1 MADVEAKVSG
11 SKTCS
16 RKWSFG
22 IDDLNGTLVQNF
34 FAELLGT
41 MFLIIFCVG
50 SANSVSLL
58 ALGSNSPA
66 YFLTISMA
74 FGLGIGGIV
83 HILSSTSGGNV
94 NPAVSLALFLD
105 GRISLL
111 VALAYIVAQFAGG
124 FAGAG
129 ILYGLGNFKDNEIP
143 TMGQNAVAPH
153 IDVVHAF
160 FFEVFGTMFLILTIL
175 ATIDESKGH
184 APSYLQPLAIGLAIL
199 VMHIFLIPFTNCAI
213 NPVRGTVWNVV
224 TDQADEQTL
233 VFLFAPFVGSLVAV
247 PLNLVFFTKH

>member
-22 IDDLNGTLVQNF
+22 IDDLSGTLVQNF
-34 FAELLGT
+34 CAELLGT

-50 SANSVSLL
+50 SANNT
-58 ALGSNSPA
+58 ALVAMGTNSPA
-66 YFLTISMA
+66 YFLSISMA
-74 FGLGIGGIV
+74 FGIGIGGIV
-83 HILSSTSGGNV
+83 HILSSTSGGHV

-105 GRISLL
+105 GRVSLL

-129 ILYGLGNFKDNEIP
+129 ILWGLGNFANGDH
-143 TMGQNAVAPH
+143 TSGQNMILGD

-160 FFEVFGTMFLILTIL
+160 FLEVFGTIFLILTVL
-175 ATIDESKGH
+175 ATIDESRGH

-224 TDQADEQTL
+224 TGKADEKTL